1 MANGTPG
8 KKIPARTRAR
18 ALELLKQKLTVEVV
32 ATRVGVSKSVIRNW
46 VREERKQAK
55 EQAGGEG

>member
-8 KKIPARTRAR
+8 KKIPAKLRAR
-18 ALELLKQKLTVEVV
+18 ALELLGQKLTVEVV

-46 VREERKQAK
+46 VREERRLAK
-55 EQAGGEG
+55 EKSGGEG